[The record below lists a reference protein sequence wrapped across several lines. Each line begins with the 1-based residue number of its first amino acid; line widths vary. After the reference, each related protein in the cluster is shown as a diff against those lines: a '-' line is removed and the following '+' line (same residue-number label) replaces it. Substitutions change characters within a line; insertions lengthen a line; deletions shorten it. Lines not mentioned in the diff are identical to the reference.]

1 MSAYYSVM
9 QVALL
14 FHRILLMNI
23 YETFLFSGH
32 TYNMSKSKA
41 KSCHK
46 DHRRGGRSAGN
57 DRAKQ
62 RDNKF
67 DEERFVLE
75 MQAAIDG
82 ESVFDENVAVVDGF
96 M

>member
-1 MSAYYSVM
+1 
-9 QVALL
+9 
-14 FHRILLMNI
+14 
-23 YETFLFSGH
+23 
-32 TYNMSKSKA
+32 MSKSKA
-41 KSCHK
+41 KGGPR
-46 DHRRGGRSAGN
+46 DHRRGARFAGN

-67 DEERFVLE
+67 DEERFIQE

-82 ESVFDENVAVVDGF
+82 KSLFCPTIITGDGL